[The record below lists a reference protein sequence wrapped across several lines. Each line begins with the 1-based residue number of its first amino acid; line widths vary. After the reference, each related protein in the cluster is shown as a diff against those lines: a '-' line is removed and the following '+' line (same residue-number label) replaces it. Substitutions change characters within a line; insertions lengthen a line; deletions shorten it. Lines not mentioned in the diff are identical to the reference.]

1 MKMYLSGKIGDLPID
16 VAQEK
21 FNSWQNELESQGHQ
35 VISPMKLPHKHDR
48 SWASYMIEDLQ
59 ALKECEAIFL
69 MPCHT
74 DSPGA
79 KIELAFAERMGL
91 LVIKAE

>member
-16 VAQEK
+16 VVREK
-21 FNSWQNELESQGHQ
+21 FMYMKEELESQGHE
-35 VISPMKLPHKHDR
+35 VISPMELLHQHNQT
-48 SWASYMIEDLQ
+48 WADYMIEDLQ

-69 MPCHT
+69 MPCHI

-91 LVIKAE
+91 LIIKAE